1 MKFVITK
8 DDEKRNKVIRFPR
21 DLIEQIEKEATKKK
35 ISFTRFVILACIY
48 ALDNMEDTKN

>member
-1 MKFVITK
+1 MKFVINK
-8 DDEKRNKVIRFPR
+8 DDEKKNKVIRFPAYLVK
-21 DLIEQIEKEATKKK
+21 DIEKLAKKNS

>member
-8 DDEKRNKVIRFPR
+8 DEEKENKVIRFPTYLVK
-21 DLIEQIEKEATKKK
+21 DIEELAKKNS
-35 ISFTRFVILACIY
+35 ISFTKFVILACEY